1 MVEVHGPS
9 VHGARGGHV
18 MDEFDS
24 SILRFRLVVD
34 IGLKY
39 RHSGK
44 IVIMYTV
51 PLRPQ
56 C

>member
-9 VHGARGGHV
+9 VHGPRGGHV

-24 SILRFRLVVD
+24 TILCFRLVED

-39 RHSGK
+39 RQSGR
-44 IVIMYTV
+44 IVIMYTRS
-51 PLRPQ
+51 P
-56 C
+56 